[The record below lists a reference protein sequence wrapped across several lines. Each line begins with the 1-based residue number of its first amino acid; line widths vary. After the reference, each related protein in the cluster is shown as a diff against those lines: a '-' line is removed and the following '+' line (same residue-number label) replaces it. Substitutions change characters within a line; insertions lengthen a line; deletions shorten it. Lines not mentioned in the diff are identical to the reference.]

1 MAEKKGQHLV
11 PACYLSS
18 FVADISEIVK
28 QNPKLEAGVYVN
40 SNTLDSGWK
49 MRGVNHKVFKKSYYY
64 NLAEDNPNEPYIE
77 NFLSGV
83 ERLYKKNLQKV
94 ITRDFDN
101 EVMSFLSYF
110 TTLQYI
116 RVDKFIAS
124 MQKSWDKVAEWSDE
138 FSGGNEYTLLLADI
152 VKKQIPTTDL
162 GGMIHSNACIIYN
175 NTEFPFLTSDSPVV
189 RKKFNLSD
197 LKLIIPQAKLDLS
210 IPDSHESAFFFFPLT
225 PSIAYVSCD
234 LIKSGRMLD
243 FNESELAHIFYLNYY
258 SILNA
263 NENVYSSVIEPMK
276 AEEDLS
282 LHLKTK
288 QNGQIIQIYTNNH
301 RLRLKGQVVS
311 SNGNNLSFLCE
322 PNSELTKLCSG
333 DKVSLAEVYDNGT
346 SIIGMRYCSVKKI
359 EVKTGLIVLESDI
372 QLHI

>member
-28 QNPKLEAGVYVN
+28 HNPKLEAGVYVN

-64 NLAEDNPNEPYIE
+64 NLAEDDPNEPYIE

-94 ITRDFDN
+94 ISRDFDN

-116 RVDKFIAS
+116 RVDKFITS

-152 VKKQIPTTDL
+152 VKNRFQS
-162 GGMIHSNACIIYN
+162 MI
-175 NTEFPFLTSDSPVV
+175 
-189 RKKFNLSD
+189 
-197 LKLIIPQAKLDLS
+197 
-210 IPDSHESAFFFFPLT
+210 
-225 PSIAYVSCD
+225 
-234 LIKSGRMLD
+234 
-243 FNESELAHIFYLNYY
+243 
-258 SILNA
+258 
-263 NENVYSSVIEPMK
+263 
-276 AEEDLS
+276 
-282 LHLKTK
+282 
-288 QNGQIIQIYTNNH
+288 
-301 RLRLKGQVVS
+301 
-311 SNGNNLSFLCE
+311 
-322 PNSELTKLCSG
+322 
-333 DKVSLAEVYDNGT
+333 
-346 SIIGMRYCSVKKI
+346 
-359 EVKTGLIVLESDI
+359 
-372 QLHI
+372 